1 MGVIGQQHTRN
12 RNWMKFSS
20 KTVQVPSKENNS
32 FGPTELDEL
41 HCILYFVGLLIQIG
55 HINLFTVVSKKI
67 LHTFQNSS
75 KQEVLRSFYQ
85 YGNGRL
91 CLRLQIL
98 CISVWLKSL
107 LMYYS

>member
-1 MGVIGQQHTRN
+1 MFT
-12 RNWMKFSS
+12 
-20 KTVQVPSKENNS
+20 
-32 FGPTELDEL
+32 
-41 HCILYFVGLLIQIG
+41 ILYFVGLLIQIG

-107 LMYYS
+107 LMYYSQNTFSSLLTDIWMIIQNPGYST